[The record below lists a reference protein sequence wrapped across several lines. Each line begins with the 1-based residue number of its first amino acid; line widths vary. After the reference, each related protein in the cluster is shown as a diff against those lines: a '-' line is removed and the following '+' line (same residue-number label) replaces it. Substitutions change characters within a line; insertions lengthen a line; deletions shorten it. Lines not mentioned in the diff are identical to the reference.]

1 MLVLTMSTIILNT
14 ITMSLSTKQIPS
26 AILRTSTLHT
36 TRCASSRICISG
48 STKQLLSTSSNSLSR
63 ASSRASFKQRDT
75 LPSQKRFNSSANQS
89 SWSPPDISSRQVAVL
104 GGGVLGRRIA
114 ASWVA
119 AGYKVTLCDLNE
131 EQRNAATHYIEHSR
145 EEFSAITGDKRKHAK
160 FTTTK
165 SMETAVKD
173 AWLVVEALPEKLDLK
188 ISMMG
193 QLDQHAPHDC
203 ILASNS
209 SSYKSRL
216 MLDKVNPSRRH
227 RVCNMHY
234 YMPPGN
240 NVCELMTCGETTE
253 NVLAFLKSKLEDAGM
268 TPAVARK
275 ESTGFIFNRLW
286 AAVKRETLLIMAEGV
301 SEPKEIDKL
310 FQTMFKDNPVGPCG
324 MMDAVGLDTVAFIE
338 DNYVQERHLDSTA
351 RDWLQKNFV
360 DKGKLGAKSGKGGL
374 YPPGETTKSSKEDGG
389 HHDNLAAPRLYFLD
403 IGLGSNV
410 TDLSKA
416 TTSGKIMTASADGSN
431 VRELVGGQS
440 MPDGIDVSIAS
451 GKLFWTNMGKSP
463 SGNDGSIMS
472 ANLDGSNVQTII
484 PEGQVHTP
492 KQIKIDHDN
501 KKLYFCDREGLRIHR
516 CNFDGSEHEIIVKTG
531 EHETQDIEDQSRWC
545 VGIAVDP
552 KAGKFYW
559 SQKGPSKAGKGRIFR
574 ANMAMQKGSTAASR
588 KDTELLFDKLPEPID
603 LEFEPE
609 RQKLYWT
616 DRGEYP
622 LGNTLNSAY
631 VGSGSV
637 EGSHVNTLARH
648 FHEAIGLKIDSV
660 NQHIYI
666 TDLGGTVYRFNI
678 DGNDKKKIY
687 ETDSAYSGIALAHL
701 D

>member
-1 MLVLTMSTIILNT
+1 MMF
-14 ITMSLSTKQIPS
+14 
-26 AILRTSTLHT
+26 LRTGLSIRQIHRTAPST
-36 TRCASSRICISG
+36 CAVPLVRYAHSQSQRSSSPTQG
-48 STKQLLSTSSNSLSR
+48 SWKS
-63 ASSRASFKQRDT
+63 
-75 LPSQKRFNSSANQS
+75 
-89 SWSPPDISSRQVAVL
+89 PDITSRPIAVL

-114 ASWVA
+114 SSWVA
-119 AGYKVTLCDLNE
+119 ADYETILCDLNE
-131 EQRNAATHYIEHSR
+131 QQRNAATHYIEHSR
-145 EEFSAITGDKRKHAK
+145 EEYAKITGNQRKPAK
-160 FTTTK
+160 FSTTE
-165 SMETAVKD
+165 SMESAVKD
-173 AWLVVEALPEKLDLK
+173 AWLVIEALPEKLDLK

-193 QLDQHAPHDC
+193 QLDQHAPQDC

-216 MLDKVNPSRRH
+216 MLDKVDQTRRL

-240 NVCELMTCGETTE
+240 NVVELMTCGETDPE
-253 NVLAFLKSKLEDAGM
+253 VLQFLKSKLDDAGM

-310 FQTMFKDNPVGPCG
+310 FMTMFKNNPVGPCG

-338 DNYVQERHLDSTA
+338 DNYVQERHLDPTP

-374 YPPGETTKSSKEDGG
+374 YPPGETTKSSKNEGG

-403 IGLGSNV
+403 IGMGSNI
-410 TDLSKA
+410 TDMTKA
-416 TTSGKIMTASADGSN
+416 VTSGRILTASADGSN
-431 VRELVGGQS
+431 VRTLVSDQS
-440 MPDGIDVSIAS
+440 MPDGIDVSISA

-463 SGNDGSIMS
+463 SANNGSVMS
-472 ANLDGSNVQTII
+472 SNLDGSNVQAIV
-484 PEGQVHTP
+484 PEGKVHTP
-492 KQIKIDHDN
+492 KQIKIDHEN

-516 CNFDGSEHEIIVKTG
+516 CDFDGSSHEIILQTG
-531 EHETQDIEDQSRWC
+531 DYSTADAEDQTKWC
-545 VGIAVDP
+545 VGVAVDP

-559 SQKGPSKAGKGRIFR
+559 SQKGPSKGGQGRIFR
-574 ANMAMQKGSTAASR
+574 ANIQIPEGESASSR
-588 KDTELLFDKLPEPID
+588 SDVELLFDKLPEPID
-603 LEFEPE
+603 LEFEDDS
-609 RQKLYWT
+609 QTLYWT

-631 VGSGSV
+631 VGDQSV
-637 EGSHVNTLARH
+637 DGKQVKTLARH
-648 FHEAIGLKIDSV
+648 FHEAIGLKIDAI
-660 NQHIYI
+660 NHHIYI
-666 TDLGGTVYRFNI
+666 TDLGGTVYRFNM
-678 DGNDKKKIY
+678 DGSEKKKIY
-687 ETDSAYSGIALAHL
+687 DTDSAYSGIALAHL

>member
-1 MLVLTMSTIILNT
+1 MASY
-14 ITMSLSTKQIPS
+14 SQQI
-26 AILRTSTLHT
+26 R
-36 TRCASSRICISG
+36 
-48 STKQLLSTSSNSLSR
+48 LLSVES
-63 ASSRASFKQRDT
+63 QREWT
-75 LPSQKRFNSSANQS
+75 A
-89 SWSPPDISSRQVAVL
+89 PDISSRPVAVL

-114 ASWVA
+114 SSWAA
-119 AGYKVTLCDLNE
+119 AGYEVVLCDLNE
-131 EQRNAATHYIEHSR
+131 QQRNAATDYIEHSR
-145 EEFSAITGDKRKHAK
+145 EEYAKITGNKREHAK
-160 FTTTK
+160 FSTTDDMK
-165 SMETAVKD
+165 SAVQN

-193 QLDQHAPHDC
+193 QLDQHAPKDC

-216 MLDKVNPSRRH
+216 MLDKVEEKRRL

-240 NVCELMTCGETTE
+240 NVVELMTCGETHID
-253 NVLAFLKSKLEDAGM
+253 VLEFLRSKLEDAGM

-286 AAVKRETLLIMAEGV
+286 AAVKRETLMIMAEGV

-310 FQTMFKDNPVGPCG
+310 FMTMFSNNPVGPCG

-338 DNYVQERHLDSTA
+338 DNYVKERHLDPIA

-374 YPPGETTKSSKEDGG
+374 YPPGETTKGSKDESG

-403 IGLGSNV
+403 IGMGSNIK
-410 TDLSKA
+410 DLRKSM
-416 TTSGKIMTASADGSN
+416 TSGSVMTASADGSN

-440 MPDGIDVSIAS
+440 LPDGIDVSISA

-463 SGNDGSIMS
+463 SENNGSVMA
-472 ANLDGSNVQTII
+472 ANLDGSNVRTII
-484 PEGQVHTP
+484 PEGKVHTP
-492 KQIKIDHDN
+492 KQIKVDHDN

-516 CNFDGSEHEIIVKTG
+516 CDFDGSNHEIILQTG
-531 EHETQDIEDQSRWC
+531 DYTSSDIEDQKKWC

-559 SQKGPSKAGKGRIFR
+559 TQKGGSKSGQGRIFR
-574 ANMAMQKGSTAASR
+574 ANIQTPSNENASSR
-588 KDTELLFDKLPEPID
+588 SDIELLLDKLPEPID
-603 LEFEPE
+603 LELEQE
-609 RQKLYWT
+609 SKTLYWT

-622 LGNTLNSAY
+622 LGNTLNSAH
-631 VGSGSV
+631 VGGG
-637 EGSHVNTLARH
+637 ELKVNLLARH
-648 FHEAIGLKIDSV
+648 FHEAIGLKIDEV
-660 NQHIYI
+660 NKHIYI
-666 TDLGGTVYRFNI
+666 TDLGGTVYRFKM
-678 DGNDKKKIY
+678 DGSEKKKIY
-687 ETDSAYSGIALAHL
+687 ETDGAYSGIALAHL